1 MPYLVDCKSHSER
14 YSCYFCGFVTGYP
27 FLFPDKTQ
35 ALCLYSALGQ
45 AAPNIAAISKGRAA
59 AASIMSMIETESSPS
74 KNLEDG
80 IVMPKVSGQIEFREV
95 CFSYPSRSNMVF
107 ENLSFSISAGK
118 TFAVVGP
125 SGSGKSTVI
134 SMVQRFY
141 EPTSGT

>member
-1 MPYLVDCKSHSER
+1 
-14 YSCYFCGFVTGYP
+14 
-27 FLFPDKTQ
+27 
-35 ALCLYSALGQ
+35 
-45 AAPNIAAISKGRAA
+45 
-59 AASIMSMIETESSPS
+59 MSMIETDSSHS
-74 KNLEDG
+74 KNLVDG
-80 IVMPKVSGQIEFREV
+80 IVMPKVSGQIEFCEV

-118 TFAVVGP
+118 NFAVVGP